1 MKSKKTEIRVLSKT
15 LMVQLGVPVEVGPI
29 KLTNV
34 FQVSI
39 YHSSSNG
46 IEFDID
52 DYDYQDI
59 TYMGMKVDSDY
70 KSFNKFK
77 DFHKEMGIDLV
88 KLITDE
94 SARILSPEMM
104 TKWVEDNATEIM
116 KK

>member
-59 TYMGMKVDSDY
+59 TYMGMKIESDY
-70 KSFNKFK
+70 KSFSKFK
-77 DFHKEMGIDLV
+77 EFHMGIGIDLN
-88 KLITDE
+88 KLINDE
-94 SARILSPEMM
+94 AARIFPPEMM
-104 TKWVEDNATEIM
+104 TKWIEDNVTELM